1 MKANNN
7 NSISGTNKFSEW
19 IKSYKKNI
27 KQHWQIYLLIL
38 PALIFVII
46 FSYVPM
52 YGVQLAFKEFSAKK
66 GILHSDWI
74 GFDNFTRFFRSYNFS
89 TLLTNTLGI
98 SVMDIVVGFPVPIV
112 FALLVNEI
120 NHKFFKK
127 SIQLI
132 TYAPHFISTVV
143 IVGMLNIFFQ
153 QEVGLVN
160 LLLEKVGIG
169 QVPFMAS
176 NEWFKTMYI
185 GSGIWQGM
193 GWGSIIY
200 IASLSGVD
208 PELHEAA
215 RIDGASKLQRILHIN
230 IPWLIPTIVI
240 LLILRCGN
248 IMNVGFEK
256 VLLMQNSLNMGKGDV
271 ISTYVY
277 RVGLQQS
284 DFSFG
289 TAVGL
294 FNSVVNCVLLIS
306 VNKVAK
312 KIGDTSLW

>member
-98 SVMDIVVGFPVPIV
+98 SVMDIVVGFPVPII